1 MNLSNLLKIKE
12 YIFLK
17 WLPKKLRWVFW
28 QVAGAQGI
36 ANITPAYREHATPK
50 DRGRDV
56 AREAIHQDDDEG
68 LKSGRG
74 NTPPLFL
81 VLRRLWGKSELTV
94 REAGKLAVA
103 KHT

>member
-1 MNLSNLLKIKE
+1 MNLSNLLKLKE

-28 QVAGAQGI
+28 QVAGALGI

-74 NTPPLFL
+74 NTPPLFFGSSRFPGEGSL
-81 VLRRLWGKSELTV
+81 DFQEKVFRVPKT
-94 REAGKLAVA
+94 
-103 KHT
+103 

>member
-1 MNLSNLLKIKE
+1 MNLSNLLKLKE

-28 QVAGAQGI
+28 QDAGALGI
-36 ANITPAYREHATPK
+36 ANITPAYRERATPK

-81 VLRRLWGKSELTV
+81 PAVLL
-94 REAGKLAVA
+94 VA
-103 KHT
+103 KEKAR